1 MRLVMRSALLA
12 LALGLVAAGAAVAQQ
27 AVTLPTT
34 EYPGLETGKM
44 WTFDVPPLEY
54 WARRYN
60 FRPDQQWLDHVRLS
74 TARIPGCTSSF
85 VSADGLIMTNHHC
98 ARGCVNNVSRQGED
112 LLANGFYAQ
121 TRADER
127 ACPNFV
133 VDQLVEI
140 TDVTAQVNAA
150 VPAGASADRAA
161 TLRGEASQA
170 VQDRCDA
177 SAPNTHC
184 EVIPMYRGGQYK
196 LYRFRRWTEAR
207 LVFAPETQVASFGG
221 DPDNFTYPR
230 HDLDMSFLRVY
241 ENGQP
246 IRAEHFY
253 RWSANGSRE
262 GDLVFV
268 VGNPGNTSRLQT
280 IAQLEYLRDVQY
292 PATLGQLGRQ
302 IAVAQELGRMS
313 PDRAT
318 ALRNQLFGL
327 QNTQK
332 AVTGYQSGLLDNQLL
347 ERKRQWERG
356 FRDRVNANP
365 ELRRQYGAAWD
376 NLARINREQA
386 TLNLRL
392 RFYAFGAYGTRL
404 LGFAGAL
411 VRMPVEMPKADSAR
425 LFAYRDANRAN
436 VERNLNSQVPVD
448 TTQEI
453 RMLAAYFTAMA
464 SELPATDPVLRQ
476 ALGGRTPE
484 AAARAMVTA
493 TQIGTTEQ
501 RRAILQG
508 GAQAVAASTDPFIQ
522 LARVIDPLS
531 RPIITRWTALGN
543 EEAQNDELVARA
555 LQAVFGNSVAPDAT
569 FSLRISDGEILRYPY
584 NGTMAQPYTTFYG
597 LFDRAISF
605 NNEFPWTLSPRWLAA
620 RERLNMATPF
630 NAVSTNDITGG
641 NSGSPVVS
649 RDGEIVGLIHDGNIE
664 QLPLDFIF
672 LETTGGRSVW
682 VDSRAIIESLRRVY
696 DAGTL
701 ADELTRRN

>member
-1 MRLVMRSALLA
+1 MRRVVRAVFWLLA
-12 LALGLVAAGAAVAQQ
+12 IGFIASAPAAAQ
-27 AVTLPTT
+27 APASG

-60 FRPDQQWLDHVRLS
+60 FRPNQQWLDNVRLS
-74 TARIPGCTSSF
+74 TARIPGCTASF

-98 ARGCVNNVSRQGED
+98 ARGCVNTVSRQGED
-112 LLANGFYAQ
+112 LLGNGFYAQ

-133 VDQLVEI
+133 VDQVAEI

-161 TLRGEASQA
+161 TLRAEATQSI
-170 VQDRCDA
+170 QDRCDA
-177 SAPNTHC
+177 SAANTHC
-184 EVIPMYRGGQYK
+184 EVIAMYRGGQYK
-196 LYRFRRWTEAR
+196 LYRFRRWTDGR
-207 LVFAPETQVASFGG
+207 LVFAPEVQTASFGG

-230 HDLDMSFLRVY
+230 HDLDMAFLRVY

-280 IAQLEYLRDVQY
+280 IAQLEYLRDAQY
-292 PATLGQLGRQ
+292 PATLLNLGSQ
-302 IAVAQELGRMS
+302 IAVFQQMAQATPE
-313 PDRAT
+313 RAA
-318 ALRNQLFGL
+318 ALRNTLFGL
-327 QNTQK
+327 QNGQK
-332 AVTGYQSGLLDNQLL
+332 AITGYQSGLLDTRLL
-347 ERKRQWERG
+347 DRKRAWERD
-356 FRDRVNANP
+356 FRARVNADPN
-365 ELRRQYGAAWD
+365 LQRQYGAAWD
-376 NLARINREQA
+376 NIARINREQ
-386 TLNLRL
+386 TSLDVR
-392 RFYAFGAYGTRL
+392 RRYYGFGAFGSRL
-404 LGFAGAL
+404 LNYAGGL
-411 VRMPVEMPKADSAR
+411 VRMPVETAKPDSAR
-425 LFAYRDANRAN
+425 LPQYRDANRPN
-436 VERNLNSQVPVD
+436 IERNLNSPVPID

-453 RMLAAYFTAMA
+453 RLLAAYLTALA
-464 SELPATDPVLRQ
+464 RELPAADPVRRQ
-476 ALGGRTPE
+476 ALGTRSPE

-493 TQIGTTEQ
+493 TLIGTAEQ
-501 RRAILQG
+501 RRALLQG

-531 RPIITRWTALGN
+531 RPIIARWAALGN
-543 EEAQNDELVARA
+543 EESQNDELVARA
-555 LQAVFGNSVAPDAT
+555 LLAVFGNSVAPDAT
-569 FSLRISDGEILRYPY
+569 FSLRISDGEVRRYLY
-584 NGTMAQPYTTFYG
+584 NGTLAQPYTTIAG
-597 LFDRAISF
+597 LFDRSYGFAG
-605 NNEFPWTLSPRWLAA
+605 EPPWDLTPRWIAA
-620 RERLNMATPF
+620 QNRLNLATQL

-649 RDGEIVGLIHDGNIE
+649 RDGEIVGLVHDGNIE

-672 LETTGGRSVW
+672 LETTGGRAVW
-682 VDSRAIIESLRRVY
+682 VDSRGFIESLRRVY

-701 ADELTRRN
+701 ADELTRRGN

>member
-1 MRLVMRSALLA
+1 MRLVMRTALSAVV
-12 LALGLVAAGAAVAQQ
+12 LGLSIAVSAAAQQ
-27 AVTLPTT
+27 PASTG

-60 FRPDQQWLDHVRLS
+60 FRPNQQWLDHVRLS
-74 TARIPGCTSSF
+74 TARIPGCTASF

-98 ARGCVNNVSRQGED
+98 ARGCVQQVTHQGED
-112 LLANGFYAQ
+112 LLTNGFYAP
-121 TRADER
+121 TRGDER

-133 VDQLVEI
+133 VDQVAEI

-150 VPAGASADRAA
+150 VPAGATADRAA
-161 TLRGEASQA
+161 TLRGEATQSI
-170 VQDRCDA
+170 QDRCDA

-184 EVIPMYRGGQYK
+184 EVIAMYRGGQYK
-196 LYRFRRWTEAR
+196 LYRFRRWTDGR
-207 LVFAPETQVASFGG
+207 LVFAPEVQAASFGG

-280 IAQLEYLRDVQY
+280 IAQLEYLRDAQY
-292 PATLGQLGRQ
+292 PATLLNLGSQ
-302 IAVAQELGRMS
+302 IAVFQQMAQANPE
-313 PDRAT
+313 RAE
-318 ALRNQLFGL
+318 ALRNTVFYL
-327 QNTQK
+327 QNSQK
-332 AVTGYQSGLLDNQLL
+332 AVTGYQSGLLDTRLL
-347 ERKRQWERG
+347 DRKRAWERD
-356 FRDRVNANP
+356 FRARVNADPN
-365 ELRRQYGAAWD
+365 LQRQYGAAWD
-376 NLARINREQA
+376 NIARINREQ
-386 TLNLRL
+386 TSLDVR
-392 RFYAFGAYGTRL
+392 RRYYAFGAFGSRL
-404 LGFAGAL
+404 LNYAGGL
-411 VRMPVEMPKADSAR
+411 VRMPVETAKPDSAR
-425 LFAYRDANRAN
+425 LPQYRDANRPN
-436 VERNLNSQVPVD
+436 IERMLGAPAPVD

-453 RMLAAYFTAMA
+453 RLLTAYLTALAR
-464 SELPATDPVLRQ
+464 ELPATDPVRRQ
-476 ALGGRTPE
+476 ALGTRSPE
-484 AAARAMVTA
+484 DAARAMVTA
-493 TQIGTTEQ
+493 TQIGTAEQ
-501 RRAILQG
+501 RRAMLQG

-531 RPIITRWTALGN
+531 RPIIARWTVLGN
-543 EEAQNDELVARA
+543 EETQGDELVARA
-555 LQAVFGNSVAPDAT
+555 LLAVFGSSVAPDAT

-584 NGTMAQPYTTFYG
+584 NGTFAQPYTTFAG
-597 LFDRAISF
+597 LFDRSYGFAG
-605 NNEFPWTLSPRWLAA
+605 EPPWDLTPRWQAA
-620 RERLNMATPF
+620 RTRLDLSTPF

-649 RDGEIVGLIHDGNIE
+649 RNGEIVGLIHDGNIE

-682 VDSRAIIESLRRVY
+682 VDSRAIIEALRRVY